1 MRGGGSVF
9 SGGVGTDVVV
19 VGSVFPDG
27 VGTDVGVVGVLLSPT
42 IVGFT
47 GLPYKRVHAS

>member
-1 MRGGGSVF
+1 MF

-47 GLPYKRVHAS
+47 GLP